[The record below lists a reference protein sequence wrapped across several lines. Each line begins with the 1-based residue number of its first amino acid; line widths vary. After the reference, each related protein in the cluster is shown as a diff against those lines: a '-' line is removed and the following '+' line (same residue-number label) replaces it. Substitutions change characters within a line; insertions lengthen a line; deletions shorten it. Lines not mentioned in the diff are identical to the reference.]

1 MEFNCELNCGMRH
14 WQLDRSHASFLLYLH
29 FIWEQVRFFTI
40 FPCVSGVLFID
51 ISRENKC
58 VIKTHMAY
66 WQLDIREFLSLFLHS
81 NVLSLILFWMRFGL
95 LAERFFPPLCVY
107 LPVIGYHI
115 FRVIYCHRI
124 TNIIY
129 LFVSCRSHSTRT
141 RVFH

>member
-95 LAERFFPPLCVY
+95 LAERFFPPLCVFACYWVPHFPSY
-107 LPVIGYHI
+107 LLPSNNEYHLSLCLLSLT
-115 FRVIYCHRI
+115 F
-124 TNIIY
+124 NP
-129 LFVSCRSHSTRT
+129 RT
-141 RVFH
+141 RFY

>member
-14 WQLDRSHASFLLYLH
+14 WQLDRSYASFLLYLH

-95 LAERFFPPLCVY
+95 LAERFFPPLCVFACYWVPHFPSY
-107 LPVIGYHI
+107 LLPSNNEYHLSLSLLSLT
-115 FRVIYCHRI
+115 F
-124 TNIIY
+124 NP
-129 LFVSCRSHSTRT
+129 RT
-141 RVFH
+141 RFY